1 MEGNIFLKK
10 QRGFTLVEV
19 LASIAILGV
28 ITITAMAFFTQSYDY
43 TKRNQ
48 SKTVGINVARNVIN
62 YFDQLEFNELYK
74 QYEIASLESEEGIK
88 ITLADCNTRPSLH
101 KTSCSEIL
109 QPTINNYKYDTEIIL
124 KKYNPNEAVS
134 DTGYDLNKNL
144 IGIEVKVVWEDKE
157 TRVEG
162 LLKK

>member
-1 MEGNIFLKK
+1 MEGNIFSKK

-19 LASIAILGV
+19 LASIAILGI
-28 ITITAMAFFTQSYDY
+28 ITITVMTFFTQSYDY

-74 QYEIASLESEEGIK
+74 QYEIASLDQKGTRL
-88 ITLADCNTRPSLH
+88 TLEDCKTHPSLYT
-101 KTSCSEIL
+101 TSCSDIL
-109 QPTINNYKYDTEIIL
+109 QPTINNYEYDTEIIL
-124 KKYNPNEAVS
+124 KKYNAKES
-134 DTGYDLNKNL
+134 DKDTGYDLNENL
-144 IGIEVKVVWEDKE
+144 VRIEVKVVWEDKE
-157 TRVEG
+157 TKVKG

>member
-1 MEGNIFLKK
+1 MEENIFSKNQK
-10 QRGFTLVEV
+10 GFTLVEV
-19 LASIAILGV
+19 LASIAILGI
-28 ITITAMAFFTQSYDY
+28 ITITVMTFFTQSYDY

-74 QYEIASLESEEGIK
+74 QYGIASLDSEGIN
-88 ITLADCNTRPSLH
+88 ISLPDCNTRPSLYT
-101 KTSCSEIL
+101 TSCSEIL
-109 QPTINNYKYDTEIIL
+109 QPTINNYKYDTEITL
-124 KKYNPNEAVS
+124 KKYENVAVK

-144 IGIEVKVVWEDKE
+144 IRIEVKVVWEDKV
-157 TRVEG
+157 TAVTG